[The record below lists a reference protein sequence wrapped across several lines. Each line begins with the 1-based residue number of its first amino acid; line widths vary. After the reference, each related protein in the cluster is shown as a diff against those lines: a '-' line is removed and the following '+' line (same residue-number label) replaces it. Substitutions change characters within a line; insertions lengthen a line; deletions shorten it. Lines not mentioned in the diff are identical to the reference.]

1 MRLLHVFRLGAVGVV
16 LCLLLNNVVGKR
28 LDPNPSE
35 AWKLKF
41 ASSINWQQI
50 TPFGNLVVS
59 TNDGLYGI
67 DPEKGRITWQIKRL
81 GNIPADSYQVLPN
94 TFYAQISLANQVIIL
109 DPYEGKILSDT
120 KKAGFTSVI
129 AKNVLF
135 ESRTI
140 LICGYKEKL
149 KTSFSLFDIATGKE
163 LWNNGEF
170 FTGSGG
176 LGEVMNSLKVTQA
189 SPENHEVA
197 AFNLI
202 EAGGQG
208 FIMVN
213 SQGIFNINTQT
224 GQLIW
229 KAELPEPEGVVS
241 DSSKSRLIRSASG
254 AYFYYLKSGYLM
266 GYDVIDGRQLWP
278 EVVNINGPDNEI
290 ISHQKGLIILP
301 GIDTLNTMS
310 KTNIHLVDYQT
321 GQTLWGKRNLWNKK
335 AGGIDVPGAVVN
347 IGRIDND
354 FLLTMTK
361 GDVSYLNI
369 LDTDHGKLKFEHSL
383 PINGRLEYTEMTNS
397 GLLYITR
404 PGPENS
410 GEINIFDLKTGQPK
424 LAKSIK
430 SGIMA
435 GKTKYKADRFRLLR
449 VFKKN
454 FLYVFSSE
462 ERTLYE
468 VNLDNAQLRILREK
482 ITFEGEETPTHVEVR
497 NDGLLLNSAQNIALI
512 GFDGQMRFQKYYPP
526 PDQPGTLRAFHN
538 MNAVLDALCR
548 PPAQMAGAVPGQPI
562 AQSENNLE
570 KGNQAL
576 INNTY
581 DSQRQKARAYSP
593 AAMIAAQRRFKAST
607 RSSDFIFM
615 LVSLEK
621 QNTSAPGSQGG
632 LNYGLVRVSKD
643 TGEIF
648 ETIRMRCEKEP
659 SYQVD
664 DILNAIYYRQNPKEI
679 VSYKFH

>member
-1 MRLLHVFRLGAVGVV
+1 
-16 LCLLLNNVVGKR
+16 
-28 LDPNPSE
+28 
-35 AWKLKF
+35 
-41 ASSINWQQI
+41 
-50 TPFGNLVVS
+50 
-59 TNDGLYGI
+59 
-67 DPEKGRITWQIKRL
+67 
-81 GNIPADSYQVLPN
+81 
-94 TFYAQISLANQVIIL
+94 
-109 DPYEGKILSDT
+109 
-120 KKAGFTSVI
+120 
-129 AKNVLF
+129 
-135 ESRTI
+135 
-140 LICGYKEKL
+140 
-149 KTSFSLFDIATGKE
+149 
-163 LWNNGEF
+163 
-170 FTGSGG
+170 
-176 LGEVMNSLKVTQA
+176 
-189 SPENHEVA
+189 
-197 AFNLI
+197 
-202 EAGGQG
+202 
-208 FIMVN
+208 
-213 SQGIFNINTQT
+213 
-224 GQLIW
+224 
-229 KAELPEPEGVVS
+229 
-241 DSSKSRLIRSASG
+241 
-254 AYFYYLKSGYLM
+254 M

-383 PINGRLEYTEMTNS
+383 PINGGLEYTEMTNS

-430 SGIMA
+430 SRIMA
-435 GKTKYKADRFRLLR
+435 GKTQYKADRFRLLR

-664 DILNAIYYRQNPKEI
+664 DIFNAIYYRQNPKEI